1 MSTILTKANP
11 IAELLADN
19 VRTYLSVKNAFD
31 ACDDEI
37 KAAVID
43 MVAIYQDDKAAPEE
57 KQRAVDTIVEALFP
71 GIGADILAEYQAVR
85 SQKSAVANSAEM
97 AKQEEE
103 FAGRVQQMMAERQL
117 TQAQLAQMSG
127 VGQSAISNMLNRQ
140 CRPQKRTIRRMAEAL
155 GVQPEQ
161 LWPNFVD
168 E

>member
-1 MSTILTKANP
+1 MSMILTKANP

-37 KAAVID
+37 KIAVVD
-43 MVAIYQDDKAAPEE
+43 MVAIYRDDKATPEE

-71 GIGADILAEYQAVR
+71 GIGADILGEYQTVR
-85 SQKSAVANSAEM
+85 SQKAALANSVEM
-97 AKQEEE
+97 TKQEEE
-103 FAGRVQQMMAERQL
+103 FANRVQEMMTKRQL

-140 CRPQKRTIRRMAEAL
+140 CRPQRRTIRRMAEAL